1 MKINVRVEKP
11 LYAYE
16 IEKIIEK
23 YEVLYGLV
31 MIKKPDR
38 MFILYKKE
46 LKEKLEELSELDPDT
61 KLLDVLRFL
70 WNSEIKWIDNYLKTL
85 EPDE

>member
-31 MIKKPDR
+31 M
-38 MFILYKKE
+38 
-46 LKEKLEELSELDPDT
+46 
-61 KLLDVLRFL
+61 V
-70 WNSEIKWIDNYLKTL
+70 NYHPTSRLAS
-85 EPDE
+85 

>member
-1 MKINVRVEKP
+1 
-11 LYAYE
+11 
-16 IEKIIEK
+16 
-23 YEVLYGLV
+23 
-31 MIKKPDR
+31 

-70 WNSEIKWIDNYLKTL
+70 WNSEITWIDNYLKTL